1 MTSKETYGI
10 TKFDEQ
16 RYSQMIVDFILNNP
30 GCTAEFIMKNEL
42 EKAEEEREIGRRRL
56 FTILKKLKRKKVI
69 MEKKSHKKARNKM
82 LYVREDN
89 PLYTVSK
96 ELKEFEEL
104 YPSLLKKVKGEL
116 EGWQSG
122 KRLLKPKYSQYHG
135 EPLYVAYE
143 LIFDTTLF
151 LFDTMRLYTLR
162 LAMVWS
168 RTIEDKYT
176 KELLNFTI
184 FSKLYQMQIKI
195 SETVGDVTLGGQNAF
210 ISSVVTELDEIKERI
225 QDALSRLDRYE
236 IKKEIEPISNFVLKI
251 ISTEMARQRILSQSS
266 TYKWKINPN
275 DMEGLADGMAE
286 DYTTS
291 SSIQNDLDSIMST
304 EFDQMRGK

>member
-1 MTSKETYGI
+1 M
-10 TKFDEQ
+10 
-16 RYSQMIVDFILNNP
+16 
-30 GCTAEFIMKNEL
+30 
-42 EKAEEEREIGRRRL
+42 
-56 FTILKKLKRKKVI
+56 
-69 MEKKSHKKARNKM
+69 
-82 LYVREDN
+82 
-89 PLYTVSK
+89 
-96 ELKEFEEL
+96 
-104 YPSLLKKVKGEL
+104 
-116 EGWQSG
+116 
-122 KRLLKPKYSQYHG
+122 
-135 EPLYVAYE
+135 
-143 LIFDTTLF
+143 
-151 LFDTMRLYTLR
+151 LR

-176 KELLNFTI
+176 KELMNFTI

-225 QDALSRLDRYE
+225 QDALSRLDRCE

-275 DMEGLADGMAE
+275 DIEGLADGMAE
-286 DYTTS
+286 DYTTR

-304 EFDQMRGK
+304 EFDKMRGK

>member
-69 MEKKSHKKARNKM
+69 MDKKSHKKARNKM
-82 LYVREDN
+82 FYVREDN

-151 LFDTMRLYTLR
+151 LFDTMRLYMLR

-195 SETVGDVTLGGQNAF
+195 SETVGDVTLGG
-210 ISSVVTELDEIKERI
+210 SERI
-225 QDALSRLDRYE
+225 YF
-236 IKKEIEPISNFVLKI
+236 ICSNR
-251 ISTEMARQRILSQSS
+251 TR
-266 TYKWKINPN
+266 
-275 DMEGLADGMAE
+275 
-286 DYTTS
+286 
-291 SSIQNDLDSIMST
+291 
-304 EFDQMRGK
+304 